1 MRRGE
6 RGKTRIPR
14 REIKRLVLA
23 LGHARNIAQVS
34 RESKWNV
41 REAIP
46 TVILMRKGEEWA
58 ERARYTGETRP
69 FTASW
74 AALGMRA
81 GSIPRVS

>member
-34 RESKWNV
+34 RESQWNV

-46 TVILMRKGEEWA
+46 TVIL
-58 ERARYTGETRP
+58 
-69 FTASW
+69 
-74 AALGMRA
+74 
-81 GSIPRVS
+81 